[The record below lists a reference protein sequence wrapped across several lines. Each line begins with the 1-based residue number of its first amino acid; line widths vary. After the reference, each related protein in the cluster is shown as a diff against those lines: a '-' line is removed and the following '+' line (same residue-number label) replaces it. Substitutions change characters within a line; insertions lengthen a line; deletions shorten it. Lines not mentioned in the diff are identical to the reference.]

1 MLWKRFSLRRTQNN
15 KRFGWFSMDFT
26 EVLVGLTEIAVALA
40 GFTGVV
46 VVFGSRSAGSWLPGD
61 RLRMGFM
68 LEASLTAGGFSLLA
82 LVLYSSLEDA
92 GYVWAIVSGCWAM
105 YMVYSLYSSWRQI
118 RENLEHHSDIDKTA
132 NHIVFTLFV
141 FLIVLQAVNVV
152 LWREFAPLLA
162 ALVFNIAGSAM
173 QFRRLIRSAFHD

>member
-1 MLWKRFSLRRTQNN
+1 LDFS
-15 KRFGWFSMDFT
+15 

-46 VVFGSRSAGSWLPGD
+46 VVFGSRNAGAWLPGD

-82 LVLYSSLEDA
+82 LVLFSSMHNA
-92 GYVWAIVSGCWAM
+92 RNAWAIASGLWAI
-105 YMVYSLYSSWRQI
+105 YMVYSLYKSRRQI
-118 RENLEHHSDIDKTA
+118 RENLEHHHDIDKIA
-132 NHIVFTLFV
+132 NHIVFSLFSL
-141 FLIVLQAVNVV
+141 LIALQIINVV

-162 ALVFNIAGSAM
+162 ALVLNIAGSAM
-173 QFRRLIRSAFHD
+173 QFARLIRSAFHD